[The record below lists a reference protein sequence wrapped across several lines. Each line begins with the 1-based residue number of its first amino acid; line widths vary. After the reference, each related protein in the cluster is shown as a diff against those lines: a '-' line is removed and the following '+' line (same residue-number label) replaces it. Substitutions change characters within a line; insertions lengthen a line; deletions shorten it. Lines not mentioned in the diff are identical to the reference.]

1 MSGSLDPGELRGI
14 VEAVLMTSDAPV
26 SPGRL
31 EAVVKGVKGS
41 QLRQAVRELN
51 ESYREG
57 GHAMTIVEIAGGYQV
72 VTLKEFAPWLRKFH
86 DRGHVRLSQ
95 AALETLAIVAFK
107 QPVTRMEVDNLR
119 GVDSAG
125 VVRNLLELNL
135 VRIVGRSEGIGR
147 PMLFGT
153 TRDFMTHFGLRSLA
167 DLPKPKELEELLA
180 EGERKA
186 HAGAENGQVESG
198 PEEGQGPEAD
208 RPAEG
213 LPAEGGEAEAGDPAE
228 GPDPRAEERPEAD
241 LPEVGGRIEAEEE
254 LPEGGSAEDRRS

>member
-1 MSGSLDPGELRGI
+1 VSGSLDPGQVRGI
-14 VEAVLMTSDAPV
+14 VEAVLMTADAPV
-26 SPGRL
+26 TPGRL
-31 EAVVKGVKGS
+31 EAVLKGVKGS
-41 QLRQAVRELN
+41 QLRQAVNDLN
-51 ESYREG
+51 ERYREG
-57 GHAMTIVEIAGGYQV
+57 GHAMTIAEVAGGYQL

-86 DRGHVRLSQ
+86 DRSHVRLSQ

-107 QPVTRMEVDNLR
+107 QPVTRIEVDNLR

-135 VRIVGRSEGIGR
+135 VRIVGRSEGLGR

-186 HAGAENGQVESG
+186 REDSGNGRLEDVAAEPDST
-198 PEEGQGPEAD
+198 EE
-208 RPAEG
+208 
-213 LPAEGGEAEAGDPAE
+213 
-228 GPDPRAEERPEAD
+228 D
-241 LPEVGGRIEAEEE
+241 LPEVGGRIEAGEE
-254 LPEGGSAEDRRS
+254 LEAPEEGSGEDSRS